1 MTEMENKPQ
10 NLKYI
15 TIHGPGHLDNLDKA
29 LIGRLLTFKL
39 ITGEVITGRL
49 IALGQYDL
57 VVVDQRTSW
66 AILLMKSAI
75 VSIMGDLSPK
85 QPK

>member
-1 MTEMENKPQ
+1 MTEMESKPQ

-39 ITGEVITGRL
+39 INGEIITGRL
-49 IALGQYDL
+49 IALGQYD
-57 VVVDQRTSW
+57 VVVMDLRTGW
-66 AILLMKSAI
+66 NILIMKS
-75 VSIMGDLSPK
+75 SIITVTGDLSPK
-85 QPK
+85 QSK